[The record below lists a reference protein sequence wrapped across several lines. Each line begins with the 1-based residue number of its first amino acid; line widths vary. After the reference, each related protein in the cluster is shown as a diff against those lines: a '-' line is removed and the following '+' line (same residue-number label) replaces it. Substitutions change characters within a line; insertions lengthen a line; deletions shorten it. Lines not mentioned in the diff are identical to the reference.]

1 MEEAIGVGAAQ
12 DSELGL
18 GLGVVRVRSDD
29 ECLVEK
35 DFFGFAA
42 RDVVLRDVLGDV
54 ARIPVEAVVV
64 GGIEGYGENEYMP
77 GIYT

>member
-35 DFFGFAA
+35 DFSASRHVTLCFETFL
-42 RDVVLRDVLGDV
+42 VML
-54 ARIPVEAVVV
+54 PESQSK
-64 GGIEGYGENEYMP
+64 P
-77 GIYT
+77 S